1 MASTFER
8 YQIKEIIGEGG
19 MGIVYRAVDLEMHSD
34 VALKTIK
41 EVLDPQQIELFR
53 RECTV
58 LRRLRHPNVVDVFDF
73 GIAEENG
80 HEKPFFVMPFL
91 PGFTLDKVIRNHAA
105 RLTPDRVVDIIT
117 QTARGLQAAHDQ
129 GLVHRDVKPSNIFV
143 LSDDSVKLI
152 DFGVV
157 HLTDQRSSTGF
168 KGTLPYMS
176 PEQLELNPA
185 TAVSD
190 VFSVAVVCYE
200 ALTRRRPFNGNNES
214 EIRESIL
221 HSTPPPAS
229 ELNPAVSLALSQ
241 VVHAA
246 MAKQPW
252 HRTST
257 ARQFAEELQK
267 ALHGQPIERF
277 DPIRIE
283 PRIARA
289 QRALEASQYDFAAE
303 ILDEIEAEGH
313 IHPTIR
319 SLRKQIDQAIR
330 AKATKQAL
338 ESAQH
343 RFAENEYQLALQKVD
358 EVLRL
363 DPRNA
368 EALALKSEIDHKHRN
383 QQIENWFRLAKDHI
397 QNYAYNHA
405 RQALQ
410 NVLRLNSTNT
420 AAIQMLAEV
429 DRRENEYF
437 REHQEKEEL
446 YKAALEAWHRGEV
459 SAALSK
465 LERVLELDRR
475 APDSAS
481 SESAVSYQN
490 LYNQV
495 RSERDR
501 IKNAYEEA
509 RNLLSAN
516 DFTGASSIC
525 EQVLAQYPEQAL
537 FQALK
542 FDIGEQQRQYVS
554 SYIVKIDREVEAE
567 PDLHRKVAILAEAHA
582 LYPEETHFRER
593 LDRVTQRRDLV
604 ASITERI
611 RNLDERGQYAEAL
624 SQLETLRAIYPQYPG
639 LELEV
644 DRITKRRDQQAKAD
658 ARARWVN
665 QIDRAVSTGDFSHA
679 LNLLKSALADFPD
692 DAELL
697 AQERLARDGLDRCL
711 EATRL
716 LESAQALCA
725 QGDLKAG
732 LDGLWQAHR
741 LDDRNALIQAF
752 LVERLLKQAS
762 AELDKDPK
770 VSEQLVGQAIELDP
784 GNGAAA
790 NLQRTI
796 LERQRDRAVDLILSG
811 SREAQASGDPDAA
824 LTVIQKG
831 LDSYPDEQRLVQRKD
846 ALLQAAK
853 VVHEEKQ
860 KDLKELRELK
870 NQVKEAQN
878 EAACNSILERSRVI
892 RGKHVGDIDVES
904 IYRSVEEEWKT
915 ISLKRQTAGNR
926 SAAVAPTPAVPAPQS
941 KIPAPSKDVSG
952 EWTTAISRL
961 WDRIRSARGVL
972 GSISTERQA
981 ILGAIP
987 IVLIL
992 PFLIREIPKSPKPLP
1007 PPFEAAVAINASL
1020 PGARLLVN
1028 GEDRGVDPLTLK
1040 LAEGQYKV
1048 DAVFPGYVSRPVD
1061 LEIKRGVTIPPA
1073 ITVPLDEL
1081 PPILRVSTEFQQ
1093 GSLDNEK
1100 LILDGTGFEKTGL
1113 ASGPHLLQFSSLTAG
1128 TITLEF
1134 EMNAGQLPA
1143 IRKLESPQTLVV
1155 AVATLANR
1163 GQLASSL
1170 KTLKVSVNGEA
1181 AREVE
1186 DQALQLSMLSDRNVL
1201 AFDDS
1206 KNPIT
1211 VAVQADA
1218 SPRLVIFLGAQ
1229 PNVGNLEVTET
1240 AKVEAMVSVEPADK
1254 KGPARTQKLT
1264 NGKATF
1270 SRLLPRIYNVE
1281 VSAPGYESAKA
1292 SVSVM
1297 KGDVA
1302 EVAVSLKRPPS
1313 AATATVE
1320 IRGGTPDAEVFI
1332 DDNPRGSGRLGP
1344 TGDLPL
1350 QVAAGKHRIQLR
1362 KPDFEDGQ
1370 AFELDFTAGTTR
1382 SLSGPQVTLRPF
1394 GWIDFNV
1401 LPANSRITYSLIGG
1415 TAGPISVRNG
1425 DGPHVKSGRYLITV
1439 VNSDTQQTYTD
1450 NVEVEPGRGQAFNK
1464 TSWPPRVSVES
1475 APAPTIYDRKILDLP
1490 TAQIQF
1496 WRSQMQVPGT
1506 YSFRLKLRGLRKRAR
1521 WVVNFVDNR
1530 NYIEYEMDDKTL
1542 KYTIHQN
1549 GNDKSGRPI
1558 TYSTGGSNADSYDV
1572 AVDVG
1577 ADAISVSIG
1586 GQRIPIDTPGSG
1598 LLAGR
1603 FGFPKDENWDNFQ
1616 FTTSR
1621 K

>member
-73 GIAEENG
+73 GIAEEKG
-80 HEKPFFVMPFL
+80 QEKPFFVMPFL

-185 TAVSD
+185 SAVSD
-190 VFSVAVVCYE
+190 VFSLAVVCYE
-200 ALTRRRPFNGNNES
+200 ALTRRRPFNGNNEN

-267 ALHGQPIERF
+267 ALHGQAIERF
-277 DPIRIE
+277 DPLRIE

-289 QRALEASQYDFAAE
+289 QRALETSQYDFAAE
-303 ILDEIEAEGH
+303 ILGEIEAEGH

-363 DPRNA
+363 DPGNA
-368 EALALKSEIDHKHRN
+368 EALALKSEIDRKHRN

-567 PDLHRKVAILAEAHA
+567 PHLDRKVAILAEAHG

-639 LELEV
+639 LDLEV
-644 DRITKRRDQQAKAD
+644 DRITKRRDKQARAD

-665 QIDRAVSTGDFSHA
+665 QIDRAVSTEDFSHA

-716 LESAQALCA
+716 LENAQAFCA

-752 LVERLLKQAS
+752 LVETLLKQAS
-762 AELDKDPK
+762 AELDKDAK
-770 VSEQLVGQAIELDP
+770 ISERLVSQAIEIDP

-811 SREAQASGDPDAA
+811 SREVQASGDPDSA
-824 LTVIQKG
+824 LAIIQKG
-831 LDSYPDEQRLVQRKD
+831 LDSYPDEPRLIQRKD
-846 ALLQAAK
+846 ALLTAAK
-853 VVHEEKQ
+853 GVQEEKEEEKE

-878 EAACNSILERSRVI
+878 EASWNSIMERSRVI
-892 RGKHVGDIDVES
+892 RGKHIGDLDVES
-904 IYRSVEEEWKT
+904 IYNSVEEEWKT
-915 ISLKRQTAGNR
+915 ISVKRRPPKFQGRTPNSELQEFGVRPWNSSTA
-926 SAAVAPTPAVPAPQS
+926 
-941 KIPAPSKDVSG
+941 
-952 EWTTAISRL
+952 AITRL

-972 GSISTERQA
+972 GSMSTERQA

-987 IVLIL
+987 ILLIL
-992 PFLIREIPKSPKPLP
+992 PFLITEIPKSTTPLP
-1007 PPFEAAVAINASL
+1007 PPFEAAIAINASL
-1020 PGARLLVN
+1020 PGAHLLVN
-1028 GEDRGVDPLTLK
+1028 GEDRGVDPLTLN
-1040 LAEGQYKV
+1040 LGEGQYKL
-1048 DAVFPGYVSRPVD
+1048 DAVLPGYVSTPVN
-1061 LEIKRGVTIPPA
+1061 LEIKRGATISPT
-1073 ITVPLDEL
+1073 ITVPLNEL
-1081 PPILRVSTEFQQ
+1081 PPILRVSTELQQ
-1093 GSLDNEK
+1093 GSLDSEK

-1113 ASGPHLLQFSSLTAG
+1113 ASGPHLLQFSSPTAG

-1134 EMNAGQLPA
+1134 ELNAGQLPT
-1143 IRKLESPQTLVV
+1143 IRKLDSPQTLVV

-1170 KTLKVSVNGEA
+1170 KTLKVSVNGES

-1218 SPRLVIFLGAQ
+1218 SPRLVVFLGAQ

-1240 AKVEAMVSVEPADK
+1240 GKVEAMVSVEPADK
-1254 KGPARTQKLT
+1254 RGTARTQKLT

-1270 SRLLPRIYNVE
+1270 SRLLPKIYNVE
-1281 VSAPGYESAKA
+1281 VSAPGYETARA

-1302 EVAVSLKRPPS
+1302 EVALSLKRPASP
-1313 AATATVE
+1313 ATATLD
-1320 IRGGTPDAEVFI
+1320 IRGGTADAEVFI
-1332 DDNPRGSGRLGP
+1332 DDNPRGSGRLGA

-1350 QVAAGKHRIQLR
+1350 QLAAGKHRMQLR

-1370 AFELDFTAGTTR
+1370 VFELDLTAGTTR

-1401 LPANSRITYSLIGG
+1401 LPANSRITYSQIGG
-1415 TAGPISVRNG
+1415 STGPLSAKNG
-1425 DGPHVKSGRYLITV
+1425 DGPHVKAGRYSITV

-1450 NVEVEPGRGQAFNK
+1450 NVEVEAGRGQAFNK
-1464 TSWPPRVSVES
+1464 TSWPPRAPVDS
-1475 APAPTIYDRKILDLP
+1475 APAITSYDREILDPP
-1490 TAQIQF
+1490 TAQIQY
-1496 WRSQMQVPGT
+1496 WRSKMQVPGT
-1506 YSFRLKLRGLRKRAR
+1506 YSFRIKLRGLRKRAR

-1549 GNDKSGRPI
+1549 GNDKSGKPI
-1558 TYSTGGSNADSYDV
+1558 TYSTGGSSADSYDV

-1586 GQRIPIDTPGSG
+1586 GQRIPMDTPGSG

-1603 FGFPKDENWDNFQ
+1603 FGIPKDENWDSFQ